1 VFILI
6 GWHRITRFLLNSS
19 EIATV
24 DEQVPRALAWRPPCR
39 GGNDRRIGAIMADFC
54 ELGGG
59 FGALLP
65 TLQEFGP
72 GIQEPRMEEMRTA
85 AVVLDI
91 FRTIT
96 EQNA

>member
-1 VFILI
+1 MSRGKWQQNRQVF
-6 GWHRITRFLLNSS
+6 
-19 EIATV
+19 
-24 DEQVPRALAWRPPCR
+24 
-39 GGNDRRIGAIMADFC
+39 GAIMADFC

-72 GIQEPRMEEMRTA
+72 GVQEPRIEEMRTT

-91 FRTIT
+91 VRTIT
-96 EQNA
+96 EQNAEVNGPGSVNKTVFILKKTRENYGLL